1 MEIQRLVSA
10 WGGAT
15 LRTWG
20 MAQASGFPLPS
31 TKGRLLVAAPPLGD
45 PNFDRTVVFMLEH
58 NEGGAIGVV
67 LNRRSDD
74 LDVELD
80 TWAELVAPPRE
91 LFTGGPVEANALI
104 ALGKVRLPSG
114 EVSVEPVDLEMDPAF
129 LDPRPTTMRI
139 FHGYSGWS
147 AQQLDGELELG
158 AWIVVPSKVDDVFT
172 ENPEDLWA
180 EVLKRQPGRVSWLAS
195 APTDLSTN

>member
-1 MEIQRLVSA
+1 MEIQRLMSVRS
-10 WGGAT
+10 GAT

-58 NEGGAIGVV
+58 HEGGAIGVV

-91 LFTGGPVEANALI
+91 LFTGGPVEPNALI

-114 EVSVEPVDLEMDPAF
+114 DVSVEPIDLELDPAV
-129 LDPRPTTMRI
+129 LDPRPVTMRI

-158 AWIVVPSKVDDVFT
+158 AWIVVPSQADDVFT
-172 ENPEDLWA
+172 DAPEELWSA
-180 EVLKRQPGRVSWLAS
+180 VLRRQPGRVSWLAA
-195 APTDLSTN
+195 APSDLSTN